1 MGRCPRGERAGG
13 EGDILILFTH
23 CHPERSEGSH
33 CPTTSKHKKRYLAT
47 RALVLIVPNHTGA
60 LLGMTGG
67 GEEAARTSLGRACHF
82 GQAKRRFRHERKQ
95 FLMNANKMRNRRR
108 SRSGEIS
115 RAAFQIHF
123 LPLREACAALRAP
136 SEKHVANR

>member
-13 EGDILILFTH
+13 EGDILILFPH

-60 LLGMTGG
+60 LLGMTRRGVWVRSL
-67 GEEAARTSLGRACHF
+67 ARPAGFLLSLVHT
-82 GQAKRRFRHERKQ
+82 AKRIGK
-95 FLMNANKMRNRRR
+95 NAYP
-108 SRSGEIS
+108 IS
-115 RAAFQIHF
+115 WW
-123 LPLREACAALRAP
+123 
-136 SEKHVANR
+136 S